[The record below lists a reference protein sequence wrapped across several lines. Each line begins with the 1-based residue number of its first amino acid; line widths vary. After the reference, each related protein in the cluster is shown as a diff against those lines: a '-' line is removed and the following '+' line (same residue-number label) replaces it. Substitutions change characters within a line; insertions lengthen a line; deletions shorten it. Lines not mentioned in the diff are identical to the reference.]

1 MNDNIIKMFI
11 GGEEVVSNKEFTINE
26 EMLSASSTIL
36 NNCYPASWEETK
48 DYVSNFYYP
57 KDYSKFILGKGNFTY
72 GTDQYYVLNIE
83 SKNQFNLYG
92 KIAGASIGYSIND
105 NTLDVPSSQGNGGT
119 VIFDNAYIGDTYTLS
134 FSKVRGGTARFLIR
148 VYNQNGVNQTGLT
161 IPGMSAY
168 NSVYAGYWKDLPSGT
183 NDFTFTVPNEYYF
196 KLGFIYLNYAIS
208 NIQLELGTT
217 KTEYEIYNNDT
228 FNFTTNVEKELQSF
242 TLYGNSYQQTRS
254 GKNMLYVSPEVVETN
269 NLTITKG
276 DDGVITINGTS
287 SAFSY
292 VNVNLNYGDSS
303 KAKYFTL
310 TQNKSYTLF
319 VVGDMTGINCTVRT
333 SNQNV
338 PLVTT
343 GAGNNIGTATYT
355 NATDTGGF
363 VYLGIT
369 GNRNYDNVK
378 LKIMLVEGTYNIQN
392 IGGWEQYGIMPSPNF
407 PSELISVGFNNL
419 LNLYISGT
427 GVAYGVNYK
436 INDDKS
442 ITLNGTTTG
451 TFHLNLNSNPAYYI
465 HFKKGKTYTS
475 YLKNAGNNIRIITR
489 YAASAQVVLSTSF
502 GTERATQIYN
512 NESDIDCFTYIT
524 IPSGTTLN
532 NVTVYPMITE
542 GAGAYS
548 YLPYGKY
555 GIELMNIGKNMFNKN
570 TAIYDYRLG
579 SDGLPYR
586 DTNFILGDFI
596 SVLPLT
602 TYNYSRKA
610 SSEWGACLCQYDENK
625 NFISRFLFS
634 NTSPLSINI
643 TLDFN
648 THYVRITDNKTLI
661 DGMQFEIGSENTNYE
676 DYKSNSQLYILNNPL
691 MSANQIRDIAY
702 VQNNTLYIE
711 RKLGII
717 ELSSVSWKKYGH
729 NVSGYSR
736 YSTTSIPN
744 IKYTSSNV
752 IVGNGMAEKYILTN
766 GSGMSAKTDML
777 AIDVSQVSVSA
788 VDSPNGKFIYEL
800 ATPYVEEI
808 DNIILPNIYEGNN
821 NFDLK
826 TVLNGRIVLDYY
838 WKNYDVLFAGIV
850 KNSGDISLRP
860 TNPKYCSLQILD
872 YKTFLSE
879 SDTLD
884 FVISDKTIA
893 EAISM
898 VVDAISGYGFV
909 LGTIDISQA
918 DDIIGAY
925 STLNKTAYDV
935 FQYLANI
942 SGSRWRARFVDS
954 DTMAIDFYDPELLPR
969 ANDIDYTQQYWE
981 DNKIVDLTFNYGTR
995 DYRNKQII
1003 LSDEVY
1009 GGIDYTEVLLSNG
1022 YGTSYITQNNIAN
1035 ITSITVNGVEAE
1047 VITQSEKDLGVDA
1060 DFYYT
1065 PGKNVVEST
1074 TSYTAGTQIII
1085 TYTPLVKGRQIVYND
1100 EEVTRIATQ
1109 TNTTGVISR
1118 YENRN
1123 DILSSDE
1130 LENIA
1135 ETYIKYKGKPEIIL
1149 KLTTLNNDLFNIGE
1163 ICYFNSPIAD
1173 LAQDYMVKSKATNY
1187 TSVAGETNIFY
1198 TYELTSSFNSEKAIN
1213 YFDNQRNK
1221 ATGNIAEGESITRN
1235 IDINNSAMIIWENAT
1250 ITEISVS
1257 VDGDNALN
1265 SVLNSP
1271 FIQ

>member
-1 MNDNIIKMFI
+1 MNNNIIKMFI
-11 GGEEVVSNKEFTINE
+11 GSEEVVSNKEFTINE

-36 NNCYPASWEETK
+36 NNCYPASWEESK

-72 GTDQYYVLNIE
+72 GTDQY
-83 SKNQFNLYG
+83 
-92 KIAGASIGYSIND
+92 SI
-105 NTLDVPSSQGNGGT
+105 
-119 VIFDNAYIGDTYTLS
+119 LS
-134 FSKVRGGTARFLIR
+134 V
-148 VYNQNGVNQTGLT
+148 
-161 IPGMSAY
+161 
-168 NSVYAGYWKDLPSGT
+168 SGE
-183 NDFTFTVPNEYYF
+183 TFM
-196 KLGFIYLNYAIS
+196 
-208 NIQLELGTT
+208 Q
-217 KTEYEIYNNDT
+217 
-228 FNFTTNVEKELQSF
+228 FTTNVEKELAGFTVYGKTNQETTILPNTYTQVDYLQCNGGQCIDTGVIPNSNTRIDIDFAYIKNNNNIWNPVYGVRPENNSATYYAMFINDTSFKVTPNYAGFDPGDNSQVKVVSGGIYNVKNNAGNFYFNDIYQSSISTNNSLTASTKSIYLF
-242 TLYGNSYQQTRS
+242 TIQKVDGTIDNRGQIIRIYRCKFYNDKEKIRDFIPCKRNSDNVLGMYDLVNDVFYTNTGTGDFTYGNIIDLPTPIYKR
-254 GKNMLYVSPEVVETN
+254 E
-269 NLTITKG
+269 
-276 DDGVITINGTS
+276 
-287 SAFSY
+287 
-292 VNVNLNYGDSS
+292 
-303 KAKYFTL
+303 
-310 TQNKSYTLF
+310 
-319 VVGDMTGINCTVRT
+319 
-333 SNQNV
+333 
-338 PLVTT
+338 
-343 GAGNNIGTATYT
+343 
-355 NATDTGGF
+355 
-363 VYLGIT
+363 
-369 GNRNYDNVK
+369 
-378 LKIMLVEGTYNIQN
+378 IQ
-392 IGGWEQYGIMPSPNF
+392 
-407 PSELISVGFNNL
+407 SVGYQNLFNEE
-419 LNLYISGT
+419 YEQGSGLEI
-427 GVAYGVNYK
+427 
-436 INDDKS
+436 INTRIRSKQV
-442 ITLNGTTTG
+442 
-451 TFHLNLNSNPAYYI
+451 FHI
-465 HFKKGKTYTS
+465 EKGKTYVLKIEGPNADKMQLIFNTS
-475 YLKNAGNNIRIITR
+475 LSKDSYPFTTPIEVCGNSPSWTPYGPISFTATKTGYMGLIFSYISGGIIRPSDMQNIKAILTDDGKEH
-489 YAASAQVVLSTSF
+489 A
-502 GTERATQIYN
+502 
-512 NESDIDCFTYIT
+512 YI
-524 IPSGTTLN
+524 
-532 NVTVYPMITE
+532 
-542 GAGAYS
+542 
-548 YLPYGKY
+548 PYGKY
-555 GIELMNIGKNMFNKN
+555 GIEIQNNNSNFDGIFRQGNAIGIVNNRVFNKN
-570 TAIYDYRLG
+570 NFYLESGNYTIY
-579 SDGLPYR
+579 
-586 DTNFILGDFI
+586 TN
-596 SVLPLT
+596 
-602 TYNYSRKA
+602 
-610 SSEWGACLCQYDENK
+610 
-625 NFISRFLFS
+625 
-634 NTSPLSINI
+634 
-643 TLDFN
+643 LDFTKYKYAILLSN
-648 THYVRITDNKTLI
+648 LAYPNPFGSYYDSGWKTQNEFTFNVPNNSYIGIIIATSNASQPITPNDVN
-661 DGMQFEIGSENTNYE
+661 NYYFLLE
-676 DYKSNSQLYILNNPL
+676 KSNNTANDKTFKGNRISYILNAPL
-691 MSANQIRDIAY
+691 RQLENVKDRLYLENGKVYVERNIGSKILNGTENWIVNNVNNYRYPLGVDINDAIIDPNYDNADRTKCDYFIAN
-702 VQNNTLYIE
+702 
-711 RKLGII
+711 
-717 ELSSVSWKKYGH
+717 LSSETTIDMQYINTYRKTSYNQRFWFMLTKQFISSTT
-729 NVSGYSR
+729 VSGIAQEFKDWLSNHNMEIIYQLQNPVIEEL
-736 YSTTSIPN
+736 TDVEIPSAYEDIN
-744 IKYTSSNV
+744 YT
-752 IVGNGMAEKYILTN
+752 
-766 GSGMSAKTDML
+766 
-777 AIDVSQVSVSA
+777 
-788 VDSPNGKFIYEL
+788 
-800 ATPYVEEI
+800 
-808 DNIILPNIYEGNN
+808 
-821 NFDLK
+821 
-826 TVLNGRIVLDYY
+826 TVLSGLETTTDINYY

-893 EAISM
+893 EAITM
-898 VVDAISGYGFV
+898 VVDAISGYGFI
-909 LGTIDISQA
+909 LGTINISQA

-942 SGSRWRARFVDS
+942 SGSRWRARFVDN

-1065 PGKNVVEST
+1065 PGKNIVEST
-1074 TSYTAGTQIII
+1074 ISYTAGTQIII

-1109 TNTTGVISR
+1109 TNTTGIISR

-1149 KLTTLNNDLFNIGE
+1149 KLITLNNDLFNIGE

-1187 TSVAGETNIFY
+1187 TTVAGETNIFY

>member
-57 KDYSKFILGKGNFTY
+57 KDYSKYILGKGNFTY
-72 GTDQYYVLNIE
+72 GTDQY
-83 SKNQFNLYG
+83 
-92 KIAGASIGYSIND
+92 SI
-105 NTLDVPSSQGNGGT
+105 
-119 VIFDNAYIGDTYTLS
+119 LS
-134 FSKVRGGTARFLIR
+134 V
-148 VYNQNGVNQTGLT
+148 
-161 IPGMSAY
+161 
-168 NSVYAGYWKDLPSGT
+168 SGE
-183 NDFTFTVPNEYYF
+183 TFM
-196 KLGFIYLNYAIS
+196 
-208 NIQLELGTT
+208 Q
-217 KTEYEIYNNDT
+217 
-228 FNFTTNVEKELQSF
+228 FTTNVEKEWNSF
-242 TLYGNSYQQTRS
+242 NVYGKSTQATRS
-254 GKNMLYVSPEVVETN
+254 GKNEFDNSNSPLYKYGVSTSQIDTGIKVICN
-269 NLTITKG
+269 STITNILAGFVIKDLTNYVGKTVRMKADFVSSSNNSGRYYIGLSSSTGTNRLSKADTTISGTEISFVVPELSSGQEYLVVSLYGNGGTGTAEIG
-276 DDGVITINGTS
+276 DYVDYTNIIVTIDNADMSYEPYGASPSPDYPSEIESVGNYNSEEDKYLLELNISGKNKLGLSDKEETTSSGLTYSVSNGEITIDGTS
-287 SAFSY
+287 SVSDRIIIIPLIRPLKFDISKVYKISMFYSGTVSNTSWNIQLRNHDNSA
-292 VNVNLNYGDSS
+292 NVYNLTFYDLS
-303 KAKYFTL
+303 L
-310 TQNKSYTLF
+310 TPYN
-319 VVGDMTGINCTVRT
+319 I
-333 SNQNV
+333 SNNDGTAYY
-338 PLVTT
+338 L
-343 GAGNNIGTATYT
+343 GFYIGNNTKFTNLKIKFQIEEGTTATEY
-355 NATDTGGF
+355 
-363 VYLGIT
+363 
-369 GNRNYDNVK
+369 
-378 LKIMLVEGTYNIQN
+378 
-392 IGGWEQYGIMPSPNF
+392 EQYKLSTTQFKLNEPLRSLPNGVKDIAYIKNNI
-407 PSELISVGFNNL
+407 LYVDRKVGSVVLDG
-419 LNLYISGT
+419 S
-427 GVAYGVNYK
+427 
-436 INDDKS
+436 DDENW
-442 ITLNGTTTG
+442 TLNGSNQGYGIVINDVGGNSNSSIISGGYCNCLSETIQSNIYSGRKDNVFATLGG
-451 TFHLNLNSNPAYYI
+451 TVHKIYVRYNSSITSIALLKEQLNSQP
-465 HFKKGKTYTS
+465 
-475 YLKNAGNNIRIITR
+475 II
-489 YAASAQVVLSTSF
+489 
-502 GTERATQIYN
+502 
-512 NESDIDCFTYIT
+512 
-524 IPSGTTLN
+524 
-532 NVTVYPMITE
+532 
-542 GAGAYS
+542 
-548 YLPYGKY
+548 
-555 GIELMNIGKNMFNKN
+555 
-570 TAIYDYRLG
+570 
-579 SDGLPYR
+579 
-586 DTNFILGDFI
+586 
-596 SVLPLT
+596 
-602 TYNYSRKA
+602 
-610 SSEWGACLCQYDENK
+610 
-625 NFISRFLFS
+625 
-634 NTSPLSINI
+634 
-643 TLDFN
+643 
-648 THYVRITDNKTLI
+648 
-661 DGMQFEIGSENTNYE
+661 
-676 DYKSNSQLYILNNPL
+676 
-691 MSANQIRDIAY
+691 
-702 VQNNTLYIE
+702 VQ
-711 RKLGII
+711 
-717 ELSSVSWKKYGH
+717 
-729 NVSGYSR
+729 
-736 YSTTSIPN
+736 
-744 IKYTSSNV
+744 
-752 IVGNGMAEKYILTN
+752 
-766 GSGMSAKTDML
+766 
-777 AIDVSQVSVSA
+777 
-788 VDSPNGKFIYEL
+788 YEL
-800 ATPYVEEI
+800 AESYTEEVGKVDIPYS
-808 DNIILPNIYEGNN
+808 YEGINN
-821 NFDLK
+821 TTFD
-826 TVLNGRIVLDYY
+826 TGIDTEETIYYY

-860 TNPKYCSLQILD
+860 TDPKYCSLQILD

-898 VVDAISGYGFV
+898 VVDAISGYGFI
-909 LGTIDISQA
+909 LGTINISQA

-995 DYRNKQII
+995 DYRNKQIV

-1035 ITSITVNGVEAE
+1035 ITSITVNGVKAE

-1074 TSYTAGTQIII
+1074 ISYTAGTQIII

-1135 ETYIKYKGKPEIIL
+1135 ETYIKYKGKSEIIL
-1149 KLTTLNNDLFNIGE
+1149 KLTTLNNDLFSIGE

-1221 ATGNIAEGESITRN
+1221 TTGNIAEGESITRN

>member
-57 KDYSKFILGKGNFTY
+57 KDYSKYILGKGNFTY
-72 GTDQYYVLNIE
+72 GTDQY
-83 SKNQFNLYG
+83 
-92 KIAGASIGYSIND
+92 SI
-105 NTLDVPSSQGNGGT
+105 
-119 VIFDNAYIGDTYTLS
+119 LS
-134 FSKVRGGTARFLIR
+134 V
-148 VYNQNGVNQTGLT
+148 
-161 IPGMSAY
+161 
-168 NSVYAGYWKDLPSGT
+168 SGE
-183 NDFTFTVPNEYYF
+183 TFM
-196 KLGFIYLNYAIS
+196 
-208 NIQLELGTT
+208 Q
-217 KTEYEIYNNDT
+217 
-228 FNFTTNVEKELQSF
+228 FTTNVEKEWNSLNI
-242 TLYGNSYQQTRS
+242 YGNTYQETRS
-254 GKNMLYVSPEVVETN
+254 GKNEFDNSNSPLHKYGVSTSQIDTGIKVICNSTTTNIFAGFVIKDLTNYVGKTVRMKTDFVSSSNNSGRYYIGLSSSTGTNRLSKADTTISGTEISFVVPELSSGQEYLIVSLYGNGGTGTAEIGDYVDYTNIIVTIDNADMSYEQYGASPSPDYPSEIISVGYQNLFDGQLELGGLNSNTGNNSETN
-269 NLTITKG
+269 
-276 DDGVITINGTS
+276 DCVRSINFIEVLPNKNIILFNDLGYSNYIYEYDENYNFIKYTS
-287 SAFSY
+287 RAF
-292 VNVNLNYGDSS
+292 NN
-303 KAKYFTL
+303 
-310 TQNKSYTLF
+310 
-319 VVGDMTGINCTVRT
+319 IIRT
-333 SNQNV
+333 SN
-338 PLVTT
+338 TT
-343 GAGNNIGTATYT
+343 KY
-355 NATDTGGF
+355 
-363 VYLGIT
+363 
-369 GNRNYDNVK
+369 VK
-378 LKIMLVEGTYNIQN
+378 FSSN
-392 IGGWEQYGIMPSPNF
+392 
-407 PSELISVGFNNL
+407 PSEYQNDLSVKYQL
-419 LNLYISGT
+419 E
-427 GVAYGVNYK
+427 YGVLQHSY
-436 INDDKS
+436 IE
-442 ITLNGTTTG
+442 
-451 TFHLNLNSNPAYYI
+451 NS
-465 HFKKGKTYTS
+465 
-475 YLKNAGNNIRIITR
+475 
-489 YAASAQVVLSTSF
+489 
-502 GTERATQIYN
+502 
-512 NESDIDCFTYIT
+512 
-524 IPSGTTLN
+524 
-532 NVTVYPMITE
+532 
-542 GAGAYS
+542 
-548 YLPYGKY
+548 KY
-555 GIELMNIGKNMFNKN
+555 GIDINIIGKNMFSGFVKGKGLNSN
-570 TAIYDYRLG
+570 TGVELESSSGALSDY
-579 SDGLPYR
+579 
-586 DTNFILGDFI
+586 I
-596 SVLPLT
+596 SVDFEKDTSYTVSGLT
-602 TYNYSRKA
+602 DTLA
-610 SSEWGACLCQYDENK
+610 SYIAGYDEDKVFTGRTSAKEITNLTFYYTTFGGGTPSSNK
-625 NFISRFLFS
+625 PTKYIRVYQ
-634 NTSPLSINI
+634 
-643 TLDFN
+643 
-648 THYVRITDNKTLI
+648 YVRSGVTGTIDDVDNLQVMLNKGTTVI
-661 DGMQFEIGSENTNYE
+661 EYE
-676 DYKSNSQLYILNNPL
+676 PYKSSTTQFKLDQPL
-691 MSANQIRDIAY
+691 RSLPNGVKDIAY
-702 VQNNTLYIE
+702 IKNNILYVDRKVGSVVLDGSDDENWTLNGSNQGYGIVINDVGGNSNSSIISGGYCNCLSE
-711 RKLGII
+711 TIQSNIYSGRKDNVFATLGGTVHKIYVRYN
-717 ELSSVSWKKYGH
+717 SSI
-729 NVSGYSR
+729 
-736 YSTTSIPN
+736 TSIALLKEQLNSQP
-744 IKYTSSNV
+744 I
-752 IVGNGMAEKYILTN
+752 IV
-766 GSGMSAKTDML
+766 
-777 AIDVSQVSVSA
+777 Q
-788 VDSPNGKFIYEL
+788 YEL
-800 ATPYVEEI
+800 AESYTEEVGKVDIPYS
-808 DNIILPNIYEGNN
+808 YEGINN
-821 NFDLK
+821 TTFD
-826 TVLNGRIVLDYY
+826 TGIDTEETIYYY

-860 TNPKYCSLQILD
+860 TDPKYCSLQILD

-898 VVDAISGYGFV
+898 VVDAISGYGFI
-909 LGTIDISQA
+909 LGTINISQA
-918 DDIIGAY
+918 DDVIGAY

-1035 ITSITVNGVEAE
+1035 ITSITVNGVKAE

-1130 LENIA
+1130 LKNIA

-1149 KLTTLNNDLFNIGE
+1149 KITTLNNDLFNIGE
-1163 ICYFNSPIAD
+1163 ICYFNSLIAD

-1221 ATGNIAEGESITRN
+1221 TTGNIAEGESITRN